1 MLSRTTHL
9 LACFGLAVGLLGCPP
24 KRPASQF
31 PTGQAAL
38 DRMKAMFECARGVQ
52 GESKL
57 DHFNDRGRIRGD
69 VQLFAVDPAR
79 LRFDVISPFGVTLA
93 TLTSDGQ
100 RFTFF
105 DMKNKVFYEGPPEP
119 CNIGRLTQVTIP
131 ADALVKLLRGEA
143 PLLVHTPQAPTVRW
157 DNDGKYVVTIPS
169 THEAVEEVQLELFDS
184 DYGLPW
190 QQQRVRVKK
199 IKVTQRGYEHYTAD
213 LAEHEA
219 AVTMPPRHDSEG
231 IDEDIPPSGPPCNVE
246 VPRKIHVE
254 MVNRGDDLRLRY
266 QKVGLNPP
274 LPDGI
279 FTQPV
284 PGGVNRQHVTCR

>member
-1 MLSRTTHL
+1 MAPRTTNL
-9 LACFGLAVGLLGCPP
+9 LACLALAFGVWGCGRAPT
-24 KRPASQF
+24 SQF
-31 PTGQAAL
+31 PNGQAAL
-38 DRMKAMFECARGVQ
+38 DRMKSMFECARGVQ
-52 GESKL
+52 GSAKL

-69 VQLFAVDPAR
+69 IQLFAVDPAR

-143 PLLVHTPQAPTVRW
+143 PLLVHDAVAPTVRW
-157 DNDGKYVVTIPS
+157 DGGHYVVTIPS
-169 THEAVEEVQLELFDS
+169 THEAVEEVQLEPFS
-184 DYGLPW
+184 EDYNLPW
-190 QQQRVRVKK
+190 QQQRVRVIK
-199 IKVTQRGYEHYTAD
+199 ITVTQQGYVHYTAD
-213 LAEHEA
+213 LLDHKA

-231 IDEDIPPSGPPCNVE
+231 IDEDVPPSGPPCNVE
-246 VPRKIHVE
+246 VPRRIHVE
-254 MVNRGDDLRLRY
+254 MVNKGDDLRLRY
-266 QKVGLNPP
+266 QEAGLNPP

-279 FTQPV
+279 FTQPM
-284 PGGVNRQHVTCR
+284 PGGVRRQFVTCR